1 MRGAQRRFI
10 APGLCIASQLGLHFL
25 YGREFI
31 LYSGNWLGVWVAIMV
46 AATWNRFAKHR
57 RVILAA
63 GLGLGIALAANN
75 VMVMQ
80 RVYDEV
86 ESGLEAEL
94 RDFDGK
100 LLPEAERTIQ
110 PRGSLRAHAPIRR
123 QEAR

>member
-1 MRGAQRRFI
+1 M
-10 APGLCIASQLGLHFL
+10 
-25 YGREFI
+25 I
-31 LYSGNWLGVWVAIMV
+31 LV
-46 AATWNRFAKHR
+46 
-57 RVILAA
+57 A

-75 VMVMQ
+75 VLVMQ

-110 PRGSLRAHAPIRR
+110 PRGSLRAHAPTRR